1 MISTSLTDIN
11 NRLPTDTQY
20 PFLVVMLEFLQRT
33 GSYLC
38 MNPYPFFAY
47 VEDPQHIQLDY
58 ALGNYEPGM
67 RDWNTGLV
75 YHSLLDA
82 MRDATFFAVENLT
95 EHLNIR

>member
-1 MISTSLTDIN
+1 
-11 NRLPTDTQY
+11 
-20 PFLVVMLEFLQRT
+20 MLEFLQRT

-47 VEDPQHIQLDY
+47 VEDPQHIPLDY